1 MLRMLDNL
9 FEDELKGLHEEWKE
23 KVLLDYRW
31 LKQAGVYVGSERK
44 QRALSN
50 KLVGDN
56 LEVELGLFSFQLSNG
71 GVKILT
77 HERAWEGNDNKNKFK
92 NLFTIPTF

>member
-1 MLRMLDNL
+1 MQQHRNMKIKTFHLTSLQVV
-9 FEDELKGLHEEWKE
+9 ET
-23 KVLLDYRW
+23 
-31 LKQAGVYVGSERK
+31 AGVYVGSERK

-77 HERAWEGNDNKNKFK
+77 HERAWGA
-92 NLFTIPTF
+92 

>member
-1 MLRMLDNL
+1 M
-9 FEDELKGLHEEWKE
+9 
-23 KVLLDYRW
+23 
-31 LKQAGVYVGSERK
+31 YVGSERK

-56 LEVELGLFSFQLSNG
+56 LEVELGLFSFQFSNS

-77 HERAWEGNDNKNKFK
+77 SVRGSVTTTKTNLKKSSYYNNILERTNKVGFVTNSCDS
-92 NLFTIPTF
+92 